1 MKIDSMGTSNEGSS
15 TNDLSP
21 LPFQEVNAVEKE
33 VDFATEKRVEK
44 SSSTTTFRDALLKK
58 DVINVDPED
67 NWSEYDMELEEF
79 DY

>member
-1 MKIDSMGTSNEGSS
+1 M
-15 TNDLSP
+15 
-21 LPFQEVNAVEKE
+21 NAVEKE